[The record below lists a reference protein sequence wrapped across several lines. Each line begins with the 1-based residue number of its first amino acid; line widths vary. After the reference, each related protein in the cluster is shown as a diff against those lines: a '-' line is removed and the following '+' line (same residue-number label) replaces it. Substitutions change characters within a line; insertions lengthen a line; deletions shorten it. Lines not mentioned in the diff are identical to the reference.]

1 MKDLPWHTLVEL
13 LQHRASAT
21 PDALAYSFLGSK
33 HEEQRCTYGEL
44 QARALAVA
52 ARLRGAVK
60 EDDRVLVCHLPGLDY
75 VAAFYGCLYA
85 GAIAVPVYPPQ
96 YYKSFDRIRSIID
109 DARPRA
115 ALTSATII
123 AKLGAHVDTTAG
135 SELDWIV
142 TEDLAGA
149 GGSAT
154 PVPRRREAIAF
165 LQYTSGSTSE
175 PKGVMLSHANL
186 LDNLR
191 AIQANFHSH
200 PRSVGCIWLPPYHDM
215 GLIGGILQ
223 PLYAGFPV
231 YLMSP
236 MAFVLRP
243 AKWLEAITR
252 FRATISGG
260 PNFAFDLCVARI
272 KPEQMHGLDLS
283 SWEVAFCGAEP
294 IRAATLEA
302 FRARFEPVGLSS
314 HALHPC
320 YGLAEATLMVSASK
334 HAAPPVTQEVDGASL
349 AANVA
354 RPVAA
359 FPGRILVGCGMVID
373 GTDVRVVNPQTLAV
387 CAEGEIGEI
396 WVAGPGVASGYWG
409 RPEQS
414 EATFGAHLASGA
426 GPYLRTGDLG
436 YLERG
441 ELFVTGRLKD
451 VIIVKGHNY
460 YPQDIEH
467 SVSASHPGL
476 RADGAVAFSVDQGG
490 EESLVIIQEVE
501 PKLMTCELDQVIP
514 LIAKAVFAS
523 CEIVPYDVLLVAK
536 GSVARTSSGKRQRQL
551 MKQRYLARELEAL
564 CRGRGSPLP
573 IKESTVVDRGN

>member
-1 MKDLPWHTLVEL
+1 VKDLPWTTLVEL

-33 HEEQRCTYGEL
+33 LDESRCTYREL
-44 QARALAVA
+44 HERALAVA
-52 ARLRGAVK
+52 ARLRTVVK

-75 VAAFYGCLYA
+75 ISAFYGCLYA

-96 YYKSFDRIRSIID
+96 YYKSFDRIRSIIE

-115 ALTSATII
+115 ALTSATILQ
-123 AKLGAHVDTTAG
+123 KLGAEVDAAAG
-135 SELDWIV
+135 PAFDWIV

-149 GGSAT
+149 DGSGR
-154 PVPRRREAIAF
+154 PVHRRAGSIAF
-165 LQYTSGSTSE
+165 LQYTSGSTAE
-175 PKGVMLSHANL
+175 PKGVMLSHGNL

-191 AIQANFHSH
+191 AIQKNFQSH
-200 PRSVGCIWLPPYHDM
+200 PRSAGCIWLPPYHDM

-223 PLYAGFPV
+223 PLFAGFPV

-243 AKWLEAITR
+243 IKWLEAITR

-272 KPEQMHGLDLS
+272 KPEAMVHLDLR

-302 FRARFEPVGLSS
+302 FRAKFEPVGLSPR
-314 HALHPC
+314 ALHPC
-320 YGLAEATLMVSASK
+320 YGLAEATLMVTASACS
-334 HAAPPVTQEVDGASL
+334 APPVTRKVDAESL
-349 AANVA
+349 ATNVA
-354 RPVAA
+354 RPATER
-359 FPGRILVGCGMVID
+359 PGRILVGCGRAID
-373 GTDVRVVNPQTLAV
+373 GTQVRVVNPRTLLA
-387 CAEGEIGEI
+387 CAEGELGEI
-396 WVAGPGVASGYWG
+396 WVAGPGVAPGYWG

-414 EATFGAHLASGA
+414 AETFGGRLASGE

-436 YLERG
+436 YLDHG
-441 ELFVTGRLKD
+441 ELFVTGRGKD
-451 VIIVKGHNY
+451 VIIVKGRNY

-476 RADGAVAFSVDQGG
+476 RADGAVAFSVDQGD
-490 EESLVIIQEVE
+490 EESLIIISEVE
-501 PKLMTCELDQVIP
+501 PKLMRCDLGQIIP
-514 LIAKAVFAS
+514 LIAKAVLAS
-523 CEIVPYDVLLVAK
+523 CEIAPHDVVLVPK
-536 GSVARTSSGKRQRQL
+536 GSVAKTSSGKLQRQL
-551 MKQRYLARELEAL
+551 MKQRYLARDVEVLY
-564 CRGRGSPLP
+564 RGKGSP
-573 IKESTVVDRGN
+573 